1 MASTLTVD
9 NIVGA
14 ASAST
19 IHIPGHIIQTVTGT
33 HSTQLTTTS
42 TSYITSGITATI
54 TPKSSS
60 SKILILSNFQAQVT
74 SQNNQSGYFTVFRGS
89 TNLGNGGQF
98 LRLEVNVDNW
108 FGSQTIQHLDSP
120 NTTSATTY
128 DLQFRSQ
135 TSALTTRINLSSN
148 TGYLTLLEIAQ

>member
-1 MASTLTVD
+1 
-9 NIVGA
+9 
-14 ASAST
+14 
-19 IHIPGHIIQTVTGT
+19 
-33 HSTQLTTTS
+33 
-42 TSYITSGITATI
+42 
-54 TPKSSS
+54 
-60 SKILILSNFQAQVT
+60 
-74 SQNNQSGYFTVFRGS
+74 
-89 TNLGNGGQF
+89 
-98 LRLEVNVDNW
+98 VDNW